1 MKTREQIEKLIE
13 ERTRD
18 RPELEA
24 ELDVL
29 DVTTILDV
37 FSEGGGYVKVNAS
50 EVGEDAPKLAK
61 EDWPGEFKS

>member
-24 ELDVL
+24 ELGVMLIWYMDEAMIEALRWVL
-29 DVTTILDV
+29 GD
-37 FSEGGGYVKVNAS
+37 
-50 EVGEDAPKLAK
+50 EDAQKLAK
-61 EDWPGEFKS
+61 EDWPGEFKP